1 MIKLES
7 TYFITNKNNQLLELI
22 NTIDYMA
29 SEATVD
35 ELDCIVKLKEELI
48 AKDGINVS
56 PDQYNS
62 IISILLKFVPTYI
75 KDVC

>member
-1 MIKLES
+1 MES

-48 AKDGINVS
+48 AKDGIHVS